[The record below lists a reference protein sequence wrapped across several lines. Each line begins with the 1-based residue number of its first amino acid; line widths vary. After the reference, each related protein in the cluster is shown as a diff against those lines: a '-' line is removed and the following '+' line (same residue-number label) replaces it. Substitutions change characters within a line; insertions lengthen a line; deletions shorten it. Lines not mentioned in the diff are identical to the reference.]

1 MWVNGIFEASGL
13 LETSVQDKKNINTK
27 VFIKENDKWKKK
39 NISMLTYSR
48 IILNGKQ
55 S

>member
-39 NISMLTYSR
+39 KYINVDLFK
-48 IILNGKQ
+48 NNFEW
-55 S
+55 